1 MEELKSFIIAISAV
15 IGGVA
20 STYLGGMDEMLT
32 ALILFMLIDYATGLI
47 VCLVFKNSP
56 KTESGGASS
65 KIGFKGLFKKFVVI
79 MLIMVM
85 VQADIIFKTNNFF
98 REAAIWGF
106 LANELFSLIE
116 NAGLMGIKLPKAFT
130 DAFDVLK
137 KKEDIEVEHE

>member
-1 MEELKSFIIAISAV
+1 MEEIKSFIIAISAV
-15 IGGVA
+15 IGGIA

-32 ALILFMLIDYATGLI
+32 ALIVFMLIDYITGLI

-56 KTESGGASS
+56 KTETGGASS

-85 VQADIIFKTNNFF
+85 VQADIVLKTNNFF

-116 NAGLMGIKLPKAFT
+116 NVGLMGIKLPKAFT
-130 DAFDVLK
+130 NAFDVLK
-137 KKEDIEVEHE
+137 KKEEVNGEQE